1 MVIHTD
7 GNAATPAEKR
17 RKRWGENLKEH
28 VDARGMTVKQFHAA
42 LRTAGVEVTIQAVY
56 MWLKGDTAPRPE
68 LQGQIAEV
76 LGTRAH
82 LLFPVSA

>member
-1 MVIHTD
+1 MAQIEGKD
-7 GNAATPAEKR
+7 MPPAVKR
-17 RKRWGENLKEH
+17 RLRWGENLREQI
-28 VDARGMTVKQFHAA
+28 DARNMSVKQFHA
-42 LRTAGVEVTIQAVY
+42 LLGTAGVDVTIQAVY